1 MEKSQTTRRGEMTA
15 TKVRPNILL
24 VIVHDLGTRLS
35 CYGETSV
42 QTPSLDALAAGGV
55 RFENHFSTAP
65 FCSPSR
71 GSIITGK
78 YPHSNGLMGLVNL
91 GWDLPESNTTMAQML
106 ASAGYETF
114 LFGLQHEVKEPKR
127 LGSHF
132 HHVSDRSLGRSC
144 DEVAPLVVDFLNT
157 RGKEEAK
164 PFYARVGFSE
174 VHRPYERYKPD
185 DPESVTVPP
194 YLQNTPGA
202 RQDIA
207 MFHGSIRRMDEAIGS
222 ILDALES
229 SGLGEDTI
237 VVFTT
242 DHGIA
247 FPRAKATLYDPGL
260 RTTLII
266 RWPKGIAGGRTV
278 QELISNI
285 DLLPSLLDAV
295 GIPTPDNVQGR
306 SFLNLLCG
314 GEYNPNEQIFAEKN
328 TSPDDIKRCIRTKRY
343 KHIRNYDDGPAL
355 NLPTDIEASLTRRDM
370 GDNHLSP
377 RPPVEIYDLEK
388 DPLEMD
394 NLAGRKEI
402 KEVESDLAS
411 RLDKFLE
418 ETNDPILC
426 GPIPRPPAESDILRR
441 IRSSVKRA
449 KP

>member
-1 MEKSQTTRRGEMTA
+1 MITTT
-15 TKVRPNILL
+15 THPNILL

-42 QTPSLDALAAGGV
+42 QTPALDALAAEGV
-55 RFENHFSTAP
+55 RFENHFCTAP

-71 GSIITGK
+71 ASMFTGK

-106 ASAGYETF
+106 AAAGYETF
-114 LFGLQHEVKEPKR
+114 LFGLQHEVKNPKR
-127 LGSHF
+127 LDSHF
-132 HHVSDRSLGRSC
+132 HHVSDRTLGRSC
-144 DEVAPLVVDFLNT
+144 DKVAPLVVDFLDA
-157 RGKEEAK
+157 RGKGNAR
-164 PFYARVGFSE
+164 PFYTRVGFSE
-174 VHRPYERYKPD
+174 VHRAYDHYQSD

-194 YLQNTPGA
+194 YLKDTPGA

-207 MFHGSIRRMDEAIGS
+207 MFHGAIRRMDESVGS
-222 ILDALES
+222 ILDALAR
-229 SGLGEDTI
+229 SGLSENTI

-266 RWPKGIAGGRTV
+266 RWPKGIAGGRV
-278 QELISNI
+278 VRELISNI
-285 DLLPSLLDAV
+285 DLLPSLLNVV
-295 GIPTPDNVQGR
+295 GITVPADVQGR
-306 SFLNLLCG
+306 SFLSLLRG
-314 GEYNPNEQIFAEKN
+314 GEYTPNEMVFAEKN
-328 TSPDDIKRCIRTKRY
+328 TSPDDIKRCIRTERY
-343 KHIRNYDDGPAL
+343 KYIRNYNDGPIL

-370 GDNHLSP
+370 GDDHLTP
-377 RPPVEIYDLEK
+377 RPAVELYDLEK

-394 NLAGRKEI
+394 NLAGMPEI
-402 KEVESDLAS
+402 KKIENDLAS

-418 ETNDPILC
+418 ETNDPIL
-426 GPIPRPPAESDILRR
+426 GGSIPRPPEEADIIRR

-449 KP
+449 K